1 MSGRWGPTQYSS
13 GVPWW
18 PNSAVHWND
27 PFGYDPVHWLLQ
39 NPTHRYNQIMGT
51 PKRTAIEQLRHP
63 QNYVIPRS
71 TYVPPPNPYTDR
83 AWIAMWGG
91 FGCHTREEIGRN
103 GQDAPLV
110 RGW

>member
-1 MSGRWGPTQYSS
+1 
-13 GVPWW
+13 
-18 PNSAVHWND
+18 
-27 PFGYDPVHWLLQ
+27 VHWLLQ

-51 PKRTAIEQLRHP
+51 PKRTAIAQLRHP
-63 QNYVIPRS
+63 QNYVIPLS

-91 FGCHTREEIGRN
+91 MGRHTREEIYRN
-103 GQDAPLV
+103 GQDINWS